1 MSHFCHA
8 IDREEYEHV
17 KIRILTSQHS
27 LTFLLHPRECPKNFI
42 SIGIHLVAKI
52 WYWIKFIKPQI
63 FCSFF
68 FQNMQIWVYWIFWDH
83 KTACIFY
90 LFSCFRSVVLGGSSV
105 KNSCQSE
112 RYFQRYSNF
121 SGAMLLK
128 KRLFRC
134 VTLMSRYVC
143 LFITNKIL
151 EIDSKFLRSVIGD

>member
-1 MSHFCHA
+1 MSKKFHLNRNSFSCKNM
-8 IDREEYEHV
+8 ILN
-17 KIRILTSQHS
+17 KIYQAPD
-27 LTFLLHPRECPKNFI
+27 FLF
-42 SIGIHLVAKI
+42 VF
-52 WYWIKFIKPQI
+52 Y
-63 FCSFF
+63 
-68 FQNMQIWVYWIFWDH
+68 QNMQIWVYWIFWDH
-83 KTACIFY
+83 KTASIFY

-151 EIDSKFLRSVIGD
+151 GIDSKFLRSVIGDWILRQASKIQIIRSIWARTREDGVLTIEKR